1 MKRKMTIQESR
12 SGIVCFPQSASPVD
26 LKHIPVDFST
36 VSFLPED
43 NDEASFLDEY
53 KHDEGLP
60 W

>member
-1 MKRKMTIQESR
+1 MTIQESR

-26 LKHIPVDFST
+26 LKHIPVDFFT